1 MREQK
6 TEIRTD
12 MHLQRDV
19 FLSEMVLQVSG
30 EGLTLQKT
38 WSRTESY
45 PDRKKRQLSTSHH
58 IKNKLEKNSKT

>member
-45 PDRKKRQLSTSHH
+45 PDRKKDSSLLHITSK
-58 IKNKLEKNSKT
+58 INWKKNSKT